1 MARLSEYKYELCVE
15 ICKRI
20 EEGENIKQ
28 ILSSKNKSYPDFT
41 TWCRWKNENDELHNL
56 YTRSIQ
62 NKAEM
67 IDAKIDEILDEVRTK
82 KLEVPQARLI
92 IDTLKWKA
100 GKYYPKM
107 FGDKVDLTSDGKEL
121 KQNAPITIQIN
132 GNNLEL
138 E

>member
-20 EEGENIKQ
+20 EEGENIRQ
-28 ILSSKNKSYPDFT
+28 ILSSNKAYPDFT
-41 TWCRWKNENDELHNL
+41 TWCRWKNEHDELRNL
-56 YTRSIQ
+56 YTSSIQ

-67 IDAKIDEILDEVRTK
+67 IDAIIDETLDDVKTK
-82 KLEVPQARLI
+82 KLEAPQARVI

-100 GKYYPKM
+100 AKYYPKM

>member
-1 MARLSEYKYELCVE
+1 MARLSEYDFELCKE

-28 ILSSKNKSYPDFT
+28 ILSSNKSYPDFT
-41 TWCRWKNENDELHNL
+41 TWCRWKNENDELRNL
-56 YTRSIQ
+56 YISSIQ

-67 IDAKIDEILDEVRTK
+67 IDAKIDEVLDEVK
-82 KLEVPQARLI
+82 MNELEVPQARLI

-100 GKYYPKM
+100 AKYYPKM
-107 FGDKVDLTSDGKEL
+107 FGDKVDVTSGGDKL
-121 KQNAPITIQIN
+121 KTNAPVTIQIN

>member
-1 MARLSEYKYELCVE
+1 MARLSEYDFELCKE

-28 ILSSKNKSYPDFT
+28 ILSSNKSYPDFT
-41 TWCRWKNENDELHNL
+41 TWCRWKNEHDELHNL

-67 IDAKIDEILDEVRTK
+67 IDAKIDEVLDEVK
-82 KLEVPQARLI
+82 MNKLEVPQARLI

-107 FGDKVDLTSDGKEL
+107 FGDKVDVTSGGDKL
-121 KQNAPITIQIN
+121 KTNAPVTIQIN